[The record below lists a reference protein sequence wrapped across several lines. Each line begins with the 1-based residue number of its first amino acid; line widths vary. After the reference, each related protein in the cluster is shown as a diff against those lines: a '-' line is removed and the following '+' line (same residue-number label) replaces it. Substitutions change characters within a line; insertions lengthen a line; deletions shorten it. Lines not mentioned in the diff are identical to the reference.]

1 MNKKGKLIISLSVVF
16 ILVIA
21 ITLVLAKYIKN
32 DNSDIGVSSQEFY
45 FTSDYLDVEKTDK
58 TYPEFILGKGVDDIT
73 FKLNNYIDD
82 LQYTKADI
90 EYEITVTNSS
100 NNVIMELTGSISNT
114 NSKNSVEITINDL
127 DADTY
132 VVVAKSTSPYSKTIK
147 AKFTIQ
153 SLDEDITY
161 TVSDASGSPIVQ
173 VTITVTDFSGNIN
186 IKWPLGVTPD
196 NNDPLLKDAVDC
208 SEYAVY
214 FNKYSEYTFV
224 FFKTNSQDKFEKTDF
239 EITK

>member
-1 MNKKGKLIISLSVVF
+1 MNRKGKLIISLSIIF
-16 ILVIA
+16 ILTIT
-21 ITLVLAKYIKN
+21 ITLVLAKYITKDDSN
-32 DNSDIGVSSQEFY
+32 IGVSSKEFY

-73 FKLNNYIDD
+73 FKLNNYVDD

-100 NNVIMELTGSISNT
+100 NNVIMVLTGSISKT
-114 NSKNSVEITINDL
+114 DSKNSVEITIKDL
-127 DADTY
+127 EADTY

-153 SLDEDITY
+153 SLDEAITY
-161 TVSDASGSPIVQ
+161 TVSDAAGSPIVQ
-173 VTITVTDFSGNIN
+173 VTITVADFSGNIN
-186 IKWPLGVTPD
+186 IKWPSGVTPD

-208 SEYAVY
+208 SEYEVY
-214 FNKYSEYTFV
+214 FDIYSEYTFV

>member
-1 MNKKGKLIISLSVVF
+1 MNKKGKLIISLSVLF
-16 ILVIA
+16 ILVIT
-21 ITLVLAKYIKN
+21 ITLVLAKYITN
-32 DNSDIGVSSQEFY
+32 DDSNIGLSSKEFY

-58 TYPEFILGKGVDDIT
+58 TFPEYILGKGVDDIT

-82 LQYTKADI
+82 LQYTKTDI
-90 EYEITVTNSS
+90 EYEVTVTDSS
-100 NNVIMELTGSISNT
+100 KNIVKVLTGSISKT
-114 NSKNSVEITINDL
+114 DSKNSVEIKISDL
-127 DADTY
+127 TADTY
-132 VVVAKSTSPYSKTIK
+132 IVVAKSTSPYSKTIK

-161 TVSDASGSPIVQ
+161 VVSDASGSPIVQ
-173 VTITVTDFSGNIN
+173 VTITVADFSGNIN
-186 IKWPLGVTPD
+186 IKWPSGVTPD

-208 SEYAVY
+208 SEYKVY

-224 FFKTNSQDKFEKTDF
+224 FFKTNSLDKFEKTDF